1 MIRGQGND
9 IVRHFARIA
18 SICIAALASV
28 SQALAFNPDN
38 AWTRAGTPLAAGPYA
53 SIAGANSGSGAPVYA
68 PPPADPVAPGLLT
81 IFDEVRLGATMFRH
95 QGPEGKE
102 DGAFITGEVL
112 FKPVAGPFSNRFL
125 DVLLTPRPDLGFS
138 VSTEDGTDQVYGGF
152 TWTVPLP
159 WAFFLEASFGGTFH
173 DGPLEGNDLSLG
185 CRVLFRES
193 LGAGVELGEHW
204 RLIGGVDHSSH
215 ANLCGDEND
224 GLTHF
229 GGSIGYRF

>member
-1 MIRGQGND
+1 MTS
-9 IVRHFARIA
+9 VCFVAIA
-18 SICIAALASV
+18 GA
-28 SQALAFNPDN
+28 SQAVAFNPDN
-38 AWTRAGTPLAAGPYA
+38 AWTRAGAPLAAGSYGTP
-53 SIAGANSGSGAPVYA
+53 AGANGGGPAQAYAASPASAP
-68 PPPADPVAPGLLT
+68 APGFLS
-81 IFDEVRLGATMFRH
+81 IFDEVRLGVTKFRH

-138 VSTEDGTDQVYGGF
+138 VSTGGGTDQVYGGF

-159 WAFFLEASFGGTFH
+159 WVFFLEASFGGTIH
-173 DGPLEGNDLSLG
+173 DGPLQDQDLALG
-185 CRVLFRES
+185 CRVFFRES
-193 LGAGVELGEHW
+193 LGLGIDFGEHW

-215 ANLCGDEND
+215 ANLCGKEND
-224 GLTHF
+224 GLTHY